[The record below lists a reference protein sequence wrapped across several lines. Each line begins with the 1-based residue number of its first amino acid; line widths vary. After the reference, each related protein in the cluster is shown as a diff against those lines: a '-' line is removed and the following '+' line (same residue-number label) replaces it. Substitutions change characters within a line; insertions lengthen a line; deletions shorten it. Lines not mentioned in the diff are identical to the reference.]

1 MKEEKYAG
9 DTKRLLK
16 IDVAK
21 DKIAELRLRQRVSGT
36 FGVTAEVAA
45 RDKTI
50 GDFESQ
56 AMNRAIAKNT
66 PKWIRKIPYMYKP
79 FWKIDELYSNR
90 KDRELQR
97 AHTKTAGLYWC
108 GFAAAAT
115 FFPGAL
121 TYIKFGAPLILVSHL
136 AQRGPPPVPSS
147 ERGMAGAVRDP
158 NYGDYLWSAALL
170 TAHSVIGNF
179 IAGFAVPFTCSYAR
193 SRSASSS
200 HGCMAHQARLA
211 AALGVH
217 LAAVTSTASRV
228 SLSRGPRKVLTQSPS
243 SRPEDVER
251 ERDKRVESRHR
262 CVSRGESHSC
272 RSSRHHC
279 RPCPRPI
286 RSSRAR
292 GDGKGTRGCVTLEG
306 VDAACAIWEAP
317 RARPHS
323 VCSCRSRMP
332 GRNAPQTR
340 RRRFPRARRL

>member
-1 MKEEKYAG
+1 MHRLLGVPPNAEYDEVQQAVKALKEKYAG

-97 AHTKTAGLYWC
+97 ARAEII
-108 GFAAAAT
+108 AAARLAT
-115 FFPGAL
+115 AESWPTPSTRTDLDLHRLIRRPRACIGAFRGGGDFFPGAL

-136 AQRGPPPVPSS
+136 AQRGQPPVPKD

-179 IAGFAVPFTCSYAR
+179 IAGFAVPFLTLLR
-193 SRSASSS
+193 PQQIRFVIGT
-200 HGCMAHQARLA
+200 GCMA
-211 AALGVH
+211 LG
-217 LAAVTSTASRV
+217 
-228 SLSRGPRKVLTQSPS
+228 
-243 SRPEDVER
+243 D
-251 ERDKRVESRHR
+251 
-262 CVSRGESHSC
+262 
-272 RSSRHHC
+272 
-279 RPCPRPI
+279 
-286 RSSRAR
+286 
-292 GDGKGTRGCVTLEG
+292 
-306 VDAACAIWEAP
+306 AIWQ
-317 RARPHS
+317 PH
-323 VCSCRSRMP
+323 MEK
-332 GRNAPQTR
+332 
-340 RRRFPRARRL
+340 

>member
-1 MKEEKYAG
+1 MGKHGG

-136 AQRGPPPVPSS
+136 ARRG
-147 ERGMAGAVRDP
+147 G
-158 NYGDYLWSAALL
+158 
-170 TAHSVIGNF
+170 
-179 IAGFAVPFTCSYAR
+179 
-193 SRSASSS
+193 
-200 HGCMAHQARLA
+200 
-211 AALGVH
+211 
-217 LAAVTSTASRV
+217 
-228 SLSRGPRKVLTQSPS
+228 
-243 SRPEDVER
+243 SRP
-251 ERDKRVESRHR
+251 
-262 CVSRGESHSC
+262 C
-272 RSSRHHC
+272 RKMNGAWPA
-279 RPCPRPI
+279 PC
-286 RSSRAR
+286 
-292 GDGKGTRGCVTLEG
+292 GTRTTATTSG
-306 VDAACAIWEAP
+306 
-317 RARPHS
+317 
-323 VCSCRSRMP
+323 
-332 GRNAPQTR
+332 
-340 RRRFPRARRL
+340 ARRC